1 MHSFVFYTSAV
12 VLIQASSV
20 MFCSICN
27 LYNWR
32 YKRLGNL
39 PHIQLYPE
47 FRVANPGF
55 FYDFQL
61 INVGDFNGVGE
72 SAPNPYFYQVMTSSA
87 PNPYFY
93 QVMTSAPNPYFSLL
107 LCNEMCRYIIHY

>member
-1 MHSFVFYTSAV
+1 MYSFVFYAK
-12 VLIQASSV
+12 LHSSD

-72 SAPNPYFYQVMTSSA
+72 SAPNPYFYQVMTSYSA
-87 PNPYFY
+87 RPVLLPGID
-93 QVMTSAPNPYFSLL
+93 VSAQPVSL
-107 LCNEMCRYIIHY
+107 LCNEMCRCIIHY

>member
-1 MHSFVFYTSAV
+1 MYSFVFYAK
-12 VLIQASSV
+12 LHSSD

-72 SAPNPYFYQVMTSSA
+72 SAPNPYFYQVMTSYSA
-87 PNPYFY
+87 KPVLLPGNDVIQRPTP
-93 QVMTSAPNPYFSLL
+93 TST
-107 LCNEMCRYIIHY
+107 R

>member
-1 MHSFVFYTSAV
+1 MYSFVFYAK
-12 VLIQASSV
+12 LHSSD

-72 SAPNPYFYQVMTSSA
+72 SAPNPFFYQV
-87 PNPYFY
+87 
-93 QVMTSAPNPYFSLL
+93 QCGKR
-107 LCNEMCRYIIHY
+107 LCLCCFTYEGQSITVENKV